1 MKKEH
6 LITFKNRQSARDFV
20 WNFKNYYKND
30 SFNIEIIDR
39 GIVYTWKEFGGDL
52 RKTENPAMAK
62 AMGATLQDR
71 WMVKITPIIHKPTK
85 TTFVLSV
92 PTRKE
97 ARQFIKRQEQSDVYT
112 GRYKLVDLGYNE
124 GDYYRWCVI
133 QEIEQ
138 EFDIF
143 EQIANKFKS
152 LFKSKGNK

>member
-62 AMGATLQDR
+62 AMGAVLQDR